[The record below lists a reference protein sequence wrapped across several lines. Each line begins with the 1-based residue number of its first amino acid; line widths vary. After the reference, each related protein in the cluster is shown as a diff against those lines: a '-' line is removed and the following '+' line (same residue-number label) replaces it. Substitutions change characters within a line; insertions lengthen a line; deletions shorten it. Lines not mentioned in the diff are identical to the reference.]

1 MLRTK
6 ILTISGKTWP
16 VLAWLRRAAEP
27 KEVKVRKTPAG
38 IELSHGKVALL
49 ISFKHALLGKT
60 IIQKFHA
67 FAMAH
72 SGSMVNGV
80 RTVDYASDP
89 ASFQLVRKCLRF
101 GVTIEHRGDEVWL
114 HKDQRAM
121 ILAKRHFIYSC
132 DMAERFELYFTP
144 LVPEIREGLQVL
156 DYSHPG
162 KVQSYKSGLQFALA
176 SFPEE
181 EEAIEEYFRWY
192 RPRSGDLVFDMGA
205 HCGVSTYHLS
215 KLVGPEGS
223 VIAFEPD
230 PVNFEFLKSN
240 IERHG
245 LTNVTAENT
254 AISGTAGEL
263 AFNSE
268 GTIGSA
274 LVSLLQRDSVGSIVT
289 VKAVTFADAFRQ
301 WGVPAF
307 CKIDIEGAEVD
318 VIAKS
323 SVALKKH
330 RINLAIDTNHPK
342 ADGEMTNHEVE
353 SMLQD
358 YGYEVHSEAS
368 PLLTTWARPR

>member
-16 VLAWLRRAAEP
+16 ALAWLRRVAEP
-27 KEVKVRKTPAG
+27 QGVKVRKTPAG
-38 IELSHGKVALL
+38 IELSNGKAALV
-49 ISFKHALLGKT
+49 ISFKHAWFGKT
-60 IIQKFHA
+60 IIRNFHA
-67 FAMAH
+67 FAMAQ
-72 SGSMVNGV
+72 SGSVVNGV
-80 RTVDYASDP
+80 RTVDYATDL
-89 ASFQLVRKCLRF
+89 ANFQLVRKCLKF
-101 GVTIEHRGDEVWL
+101 GVTIDNRGDEVWL

-121 ILAKRHFIYSC
+121 ILAKRHFIYSY

-144 LVPEIREGLQVL
+144 LVPQMREGLQVL

-162 KVQSYKSGLQFALA
+162 KVQTYKSGLQFAMA

-192 RPRSGDLVFDMGA
+192 RPKSGDLVFDMGA

-215 KLVGPEGS
+215 KLVGPEGR

-230 PVNFEFLKSN
+230 PVNFELLKSN

-274 LVSLLQRDSVGSIVT
+274 LLSLLQRDSVGSIVT
-289 VKAVTFADAFRQ
+289 VKAVTFADAFGQ

-323 SVALKKH
+323 SDALKKH

-342 ADGEMTNHEVE
+342 PDGEMTNREVE

-358 YGYEVHSEAS
+358 FGYEVHSEAR
-368 PLLTTWARPR
+368 PLLTTWARQR

>member
-1 MLRTK
+1 LRTK
-6 ILTISGKTWP
+6 ILTTGGKTWP
-16 VLAWLRRAAEP
+16 ALAWLRWVAGSRGIN
-27 KEVKVRKTPAG
+27 VRKTSLG
-38 IELSHGKVALL
+38 IELRDAEAALL
-49 ISFKHALLGKT
+49 ITFKHAFLGKT
-60 IIQKFHA
+60 IVQNFRA
-67 FAMAH
+67 FALALP
-72 SGSMVNGV
+72 GSQVNGV
-80 RTVDYASDP
+80 RTVDYARDL
-89 ASFQLVRKCLRF
+89 ASFQLVRRCLRHK
-101 GVTIEHRGDEVWL
+101 VTIHNRGDEIWL
-114 HKDQRAM
+114 HKDPRAM
-121 ILAKRHFIYSC
+121 ILAKRHFIYSG

-144 LVPEIREGLQVL
+144 LVPETREGLQVL
-156 DYSHPG
+156 DYSRPG
-162 KVQSYKSGLQFALA
+162 KIQTYKSGLQFAMA

-215 KLVGPEGS
+215 KLVGTEGR

-230 PVNFEFLKSN
+230 PVNFEFLKQN

-245 LTNVTAENT
+245 LVNVTAKNT
-254 AISGTAGEL
+254 AISGTAGKM

-289 VKAVTFADAFRQ
+289 VEAVTFADAFRQ

-323 SVALKKH
+323 AEALKKH

-342 ADGEMTNHEVE
+342 PDGEMTNREVE
-353 SMLQD
+353 SMLRE

-368 PLLTTWARPR
+368 PLLTTWARPS